1 MLISFDSEEFMMDT
15 TLGFLHIKG
24 SSLEII
30 KLDTYQGNVSIKGKI
45 DSITYNRIVKIGFN
59 NLTEFQKEKVTKA
72 ICLEADDIYAH
83 GFNDEDNNDI
93 LSYSVLDISVN
104 VKDSSSK
111 ETRAS
116 KLHMSEEAYDL
127 IHKTGLNCPIL

>member
-1 MLISFDSEEFMMDT
+1 M
-15 TLGFLHIKG
+15 TLYVDKDYYINTYKG
-24 SSLEII
+24 EIPEADVNKYLE
-30 KLDTYQGNVSIKGKI
+30 KSQEKI